1 MVFEK
6 NKKYFSCLSEERE
19 GYWVCDNPLFMCGN
33 KGLYPVYRAN
43 GRYGILNKNY
53 HELILKD
60 IDKETLNMYNKNP
73 EPSNKGAKNIMKF
86 EEEKNELL
94 KGL

>member
-6 NKKYFSCLSEERE
+6 NKKYFSCLREEKE
-19 GYWVCDNPLFMCGN
+19 GHWVCDNPLFMCGN
-33 KGLYPVYRAN
+33 KGLYPVYRTN

-60 IDKETLNMYNKNP
+60 IDKETLEMLNREGKP
-73 EPSNKGAKNIMKF
+73 GNKGAKNIMKF
-86 EEEKNELL
+86 RGGENELL